1 MRETQ
6 RQSPSVKATQ
16 MAVCYVA
23 VGSNMDPE
31 RNIPAALEE
40 LARLVRVAGIST
52 FYRTHA
58 LGPPDQ
64 PDYLN
69 GVVRIETDLPPR
81 DIKLGVLR
89 AIEQKL
95 GRVRTGD
102 KYAARTIDLDLIL
115 YGDLVLS
122 SADLT
127 LPDPQIPRRAFVG
140 VPLAE
145 LEPEGTL
152 PGTGRRFAELFST
165 EGKEA
170 LIPQEAFTSTLRR
183 RVLSLHGNT
192 RKDGC

>member
-6 RQSPSVKATQ
+6 RQSPSRKAAQTS
-16 MAVCYVA
+16 VCYVA

-40 LARLVRVAGIST
+40 LSRRARITGIST
-52 FYRTHA
+52 FHQTPA
-58 LGPPDQ
+58 LGRPDQ

-81 DIKLGVLR
+81 EIKFGVLR
-89 AIEQKL
+89 AIEEKL

-102 KYAARTIDLDLIL
+102 RYAARPIDLDLIL

-127 LPDPQIPRRAFVG
+127 LPDPDIPRRAFVG
-140 VPLAE
+140 APLAE
-145 LEPEGTL
+145 LDPEGTL
-152 PGTGRRFAELFST
+152 PDTGQRFAELFSS

-183 RVLSLHGNT
+183 RMFSLHGNT